1 MDLDHFKQVNDRHGH
16 AMGDAVLKAFSAV
29 LLEVL
34 RESDLAA
41 RVGGEEFAVLLPSTS
56 AQEAI
61 IPLERI
67 RQMLAE
73 RVVRLGEH
81 EVSVSVSIG
90 LCEWRDGLGSPDA
103 WLAQAD
109 QALYAAK
116 DGGRNRLCVAASPG
130 G

>member
-1 MDLDHFKQVNDRHGH
+1 
-16 AMGDAVLKAFSAV
+16 VLKAFAAV
-29 LLEVL
+29 LLDVL
-34 RESDLAA
+34 RASDLAA
-41 RVGGEEFAVLLPSTS
+41 RVGGEEFAVLMPSTT
-56 AQEAI
+56 AEEAR

-73 RVVRLGEH
+73 QVVELDGKS
-81 EVSVSVSIG
+81 VSVSVSIG
-90 LCEWRDGLGSPDA
+90 LCEWREGVDSPDA

-116 DGGRNRLCVAASPG
+116 AAGRNRLCVAG